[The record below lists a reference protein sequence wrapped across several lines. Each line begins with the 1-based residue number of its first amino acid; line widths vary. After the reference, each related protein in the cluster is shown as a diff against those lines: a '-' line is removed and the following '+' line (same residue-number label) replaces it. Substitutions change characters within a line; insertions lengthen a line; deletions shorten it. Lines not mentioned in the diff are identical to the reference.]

1 MDKEKRVKDNK
12 EYIEGMVQGVYYT
25 HKAWFTMEPT
35 EIKDDIDRPITKKME
50 DGRYIYRDREG
61 KEINTNADDL
71 EDIISLVLEPLKYFF
86 EKMIIN
92 NEGKGEDAEAGIIG
106 QALLERAED
115 KIHGAFRFVDKHFG
129 KIEIEYTT
137 YHQSVSPL
145 TKLGVIFKPVER
157 GE

>member
-92 NEGKGEDAEAGIIG
+92 NEGRGEDAEAGIIG

-115 KIHGAFRFVDKHFG
+115 KIHGTLRFVDKHFG
-129 KIEIEYTT
+129 KIEIEHTT

-145 TKLGVIFKPVER
+145 IRLGVIFKPAER
-157 GE
+157 DI